1 MNKHISFLAK
11 LYVVIAFMT
20 GICAAFYTVIY
31 FIVGMLDDS
40 SPTLTKPQVATEK
53 YLLLLVTIAIFY
65 SVRIVYRK
73 LRVKNQSSFYRFTCE
88 EFKPNPDYEMS
99 RWDRGEY
106 IGIDTKHG
114 TMLMASTHK
123 NLFKGNNIKELAG
136 YECRG
141 EILTLKFNDITFPTF
156 EINAGTESK
165 CMAFGHK
172 LDVLLSPSYQP
183 AVNVGRAFND
193 YVRQKAMA

>member
-1 MNKHISFLAK
+1 MTKFKNASSK
-11 LYVVIAFMT
+11 LYIIFAIMAGISLAFFTIATF
-20 GICAAFYTVIY
+20 AVNDPRDPWF
-31 FIVGMLDDS
+31 F
-40 SPTLTKPQVATEK
+40 K
-53 YLLLLVTIAIFY
+53 YLCLLVTITVFY
-65 SVRIVYRK
+65 SIRIINK
-73 LRVKNQSSFYRFTCE
+73 KSVKANNSAFQRFFCE
-88 EFKPNPDYEMS
+88 NFKPNPDFEVTGYLN
-99 RWDRGEY
+99 GNY
-106 IGIDTKHG
+106 IGIDTTHG
-114 TMLMASTHK
+114 TILMASAHK
-123 NLFKGNNIKELAG
+123 NLFKGKNIKELAG

-156 EINAGTESK
+156 EMSLGNEPT